1 MLHHNCLYPKGDTKR
16 LNNFLMFSFVGK
28 MEELSQ
34 ALASSF
40 SVSQDLNSTAAPHPR
55 LSQYKSKYSSLEQSE
70 RRRRLLELQKS

>member
-1 MLHHNCLYPKGDTKR
+1 MNH
-16 LNNFLMFSFVGK
+16 FLMFSFVGK
-28 MEELSQ
+28 MEELSH

-40 SVSQDLNSTAAPHPR
+40 SVSQALTSTAAPPPR